1 LLKIH
6 RKHIQRKRKYI
17 IKNRKGIKS
26 LFLFYYFFLNIL
38 VKVIKKERV
47 NNMLFNAVVE
57 SNVNPLQKLAVLE
70 EKYNIIFEGMKLVA
84 KMYESD
90 DFSILEETDLSV
102 IQDKAEDFIED
113 AHKFIDEA
121 KKKKDAQL
129 NKAQAFFLVSLGL
142 SLTTMLLPFAG
153 TTGLII
159 SIITLVGSLIT
170 LLLGYFKVMKAD
182 KEFRKMRDIK
192 SDLIKIKGKTTN
204 QKIKDKIDNLIERI
218 DNEIK

>member
-1 LLKIH
+1 
-6 RKHIQRKRKYI
+6 
-17 IKNRKGIKS
+17 
-26 LFLFYYFFLNIL
+26 
-38 VKVIKKERV
+38 
-47 NNMLFNAVVE
+47 MLFNAVVE

-70 EKYNIIFEGMKLVA
+70 EKYSIIFEGMKLVA

-90 DFSILEETDLSV
+90 DFSILEEADLSV

-121 KKKKDAQL
+121 KKKKDEQL

-142 SLTTMLLPFAG
+142 TLAAMLLQFAG

-159 SIITLVGSLIT
+159 AIIMVVGSLIT
-170 LLLGYFKVMKAD
+170 LLLGYFKLMKAD

>member
-1 LLKIH
+1 
-6 RKHIQRKRKYI
+6 
-17 IKNRKGIKS
+17 
-26 LFLFYYFFLNIL
+26 
-38 VKVIKKERV
+38 
-47 NNMLFNAVVE
+47 MLFNAVVE
-57 SNVNPLQKLAVLE
+57 SNINPLQKLAVLE

-90 DFSILEETDLSV
+90 DFSILEEADLYLSV

-121 KKKKDAQL
+121 KKKKDEQL

-142 SLTTMLLPFAG
+142 SLTAMLLPFAG

-159 SIITLVGSLIT
+159 AIIMLVASLIT
-170 LLLGYFKVMKAD
+170 LLLGYFKAIKAD
-182 KEFRKMRDIK
+182 KEFRKITDIK

-218 DNEIK
+218 DHEMNITFRKYNYN